1 MLAPVVDAFEVLG
14 DAALDRFLAVLHA
27 LGQHDRGQLVDGEPE
42 GMTVRVDDAA
52 CLTNGMAERD
62 VERRIQFLGNGVAVQ
77 DLSQVWFSWDFGDGN
92 TLAGYGLGVVTNLYV
107 GSPAQAAGL
116 PPTQHCIGERSDN
129 ESSQLD
135 RSVGNRGACSLGAFR
150 RAGEAWLAESVCKE
164 GRSSVVSR
172 AIASGDF
179 EQQYRIDTI
188 VSYDPPLGGTRREDR
203 EAIVARYLGPCTSIQ
218 KPGDM
223 VVPGMGTLNMI
234 DGTFR
239 AEPPPAPA
247 PRKRRAG

>member
-1 MLAPVVDAFEVLG
+1 MPSPVDASIASTATLLSNALIKSTALIVSTALIATTAW
-14 DAALDRFLAVLHA
+14 AADPPADFPRRKAGLWEIRAVA
-27 LGQHDRGQLVDGEPE
+27 
-42 GMTVRVDDAA
+42 
-52 CLTNGMAERD
+52 
-62 VERRIQFLGNGVAVQ
+62 
-77 DLSQVWFSWDFGDGN
+77 
-92 TLAGYGLGVVTNLYV
+92 
-107 GSPAQAAGL
+107 AQAAGL

-239 AEPPPAPA
+239 AEPQPAPA